1 MTCICTR
8 KNQDPL
14 QEGVCLVPIE
24 DSGLF
29 WDGVCFAFL
38 IIQRRLFSSHYFC
51 HVINEAK
58 ASLILASRGNELI
71 EELRVKEMHSESER
85 EMQILQ
91 KIKMKMDR
99 IKATQQRV
107 LEENEPKHH
116 AAGKNINGRHIL
128 IDRDFRRECFFTH
141 KNCACE
147 DILIFDIFKP
157 YAVSKWISKGDEFV
171 LTETFR
177 FYSAFI

>member
-1 MTCICTR
+1 MLFFINLNSLSSHQLLGATCICT
-8 KNQDPL
+8 KKEIDPNA
-14 QEGVCLVPIE
+14 GCYVPVE

-71 EELRVKEMHSESER
+71 DELRIKEVKLEAER
-85 EMQILQ
+85 EAQILQ
-91 KIKMKMDR
+91 KIKTKMDR

-116 AAGKNINGRHIL
+116 AAGKFH
-128 IDRDFRRECFFTH
+128 RRFHHFH
-141 KNCACE
+141 RSRS
-147 DILIFDIFKP
+147 IF
-157 YAVSKWISKGDEFV
+157 VRV
-171 LTETFR
+171 LRPASEETFVMIYDFCFLR
-177 FYSAFI
+177 VLSRSK

>member
-1 MTCICTR
+1 LTLLNLRIQQLLGVTCICTQ
-8 KNQDPL
+8 KQVDPSKDC
-14 QEGVCLVPIE
+14 GVPVE

-38 IIQRRLFSSHYFC
+38 IVQRRLFSSHYFC

-71 EELRVKEMHSESER
+71 EELRLKESEAEKER
-85 EMQILQ
+85 EAQILQ
-91 KIKMKMDR
+91 KIKTKMDR

-116 AAGKNINGRHIL
+116 AAGKTP
-128 IDRDFRRECFFTH
+128 F
-141 KNCACE
+141 
-147 DILIFDIFKP
+147 
-157 YAVSKWISKGDEFV
+157 
-171 LTETFR
+171 
-177 FYSAFI
+177 